1 MFNPVHSAAKILMVI
16 ICSVGLASCGD
27 EDMTADGVEWLK
39 ANQEVP
45 VNSGW
50 KISEISAVGKGKM
63 EIIVDLYS
71 ATAASKLRSLSA
83 MDKGEVARLVCP
95 IRGTEFWE
103 IVGTKATVVVKL
115 TSMGNTEVTAICRR

>member
-1 MFNPVHSAAKILMVI
+1 MINPAPSTVKMLVAI
-16 ICSVGLASCGD
+16 ISIIGLASCGD
-27 EDMTADGVEWLK
+27 EDKTSAGVDWLK

-50 KISEISAVGKGKM
+50 KIGEVTATGKGKM

-71 ATAASKLRSLSA
+71 ATAASKLKSLSA

-115 TSMGNTEVTAICRR
+115 TSMGSTEVTAICRR

>member
-1 MFNPVHSAAKILMVI
+1 MVI

-71 ATAASKLRSLSA
+71 ATAASKLKSLSA

-115 TSMGNTEVTAICRR
+115 TSMGSTEVTAICRR